1 MGTMRKMKKPEL
13 LEWTLK
19 LISELNNET
28 SYIKY
33 GCEQEDIYYSSTFP
47 SIIDYI
53 KMLEFR
59 HDEEKEAI
67 SRAYERYKRLME
79 TLKENRKLEEELS
92 VVNQTRKEQVELA
105 EKQLHQVSINEKL
118 KEENKILKERK
129 ISLSETLKEH
139 RDYCSGNIKW
149 RDEEIAKLKEE
160 NEKLKET

>member
-1 MGTMRKMKKPEL
+1 MNMDTMRKMKKPEL

-33 GCEQEDIYYSSTFP
+33 SCEQVGPESLNT
-47 SIIDYI
+47 IIDYI

-79 TLKENRKLEEELS
+79 TLKENRKLEEKLS

-105 EKQLHQVSINEKL
+105 EKQLHQFSINEKL
-118 KEENKILKERK
+118 K
-129 ISLSETLKEH
+129 
-139 RDYCSGNIKW
+139 
-149 RDEEIAKLKEE
+149 EEIAKLKEE